1 MSFQWTEHSRRQ
13 AARRG
18 LSHEELDY
26 VLFHA
31 SKYHKAGTVIY
42 FLREIDLPISDRRLA
57 FACRL
62 VGTAVVMARDRR
74 TIITV
79 WRNRRSGLKHI
90 QRKLDRDQFNTNY
103 WE

>member
-1 MSFQWTEHSRRQ
+1 MLFQWTDHSRRQ

-18 LSHEELDY
+18 LSHDELEY

-31 SKYHKAGTVIY
+31 SHYHRAGAIIY
-42 FLREIDLPISDRRLA
+42 YLREDDLPVADRNQA
-57 FACRL
+57 YACRL

-79 WRNRRSGLKHI
+79 WRNRQSGLNHI
-90 QRKLDRDQFNTNY
+90 LRKLERDHLSGNY

>member
-18 LSHEELDY
+18 LSHDELEY

-31 SKYHKAGTVIY
+31 SRYHRAGAIIY
-42 FLREIDLPISDRRLA
+42 YLREVDLPPSDRNQA
-57 FACRL
+57 YACRL

-79 WRNRRSGLKHI
+79 WRNRQSGLKHI
-90 QRKLDRDQFNTNY
+90 LRKLERDHLNGNY

>member
-1 MSFQWTEHSRRQ
+1 MSYQWTDHSKRQ

-18 LSHEELDY
+18 LSHDELEY
-26 VLFHA
+26 VLFYA
-31 SKYHKAGTVIY
+31 SRHHRAGAIIY
-42 FLREIDLPISDRRLA
+42 YLREVDLPLVDRNQQY
-57 FACRL
+57 ACRL
-62 VGTAVVMARDRR
+62 IGTAVVMARDQR

-90 QRKLDRDQFNTNY
+90 LRKLERDHLKGNY